1 LLPVEFGIL
10 GPLQVVAGVRPVVL
24 GAAKLRATLAVLLI
38 HANQFMSLDR
48 LVDEL
53 WEDRPPNSAAK
64 LVPQYVSHLR
74 RSLQPDWDR
83 QPQAGELLETRPR
96 GYLLHVEG
104 DALDADRFRAMVERS
119 RCLVRSNAVQAAAA
133 GLRQALDLW
142 RGVALAD
149 VPHTPSVAAEAV
161 QLEELRVAAVEDRIE
176 AELAVGRH
184 TELICE
190 LSALVR
196 RYPLQERLRSQLMLA
211 LYRSGRQAEALQA
224 YQAARQVLLEELGI
238 EPGPGLRQLQQAIL
252 SGDPA
257 LEPATDR
264 VRVAAAIPS
273 AQVPPAQLPADVADF
288 TGRRRHLR
296 QLHQLLAA
304 SQHTTAL
311 SISAIVGGA
320 GTGKT
325 ALAVH
330 WAHQV
335 RHRFGDGQLYVDLRG
350 ATPTAP
356 VRPIQALTNLLRGLG
371 VAASDVPDEL
381 DQAAALYRTLLADR
395 RVLVVLD
402 DTRDTDQLRP
412 LLPGSPDCLVLVTS
426 RDQLAGLV
434 AQQGARRLTL
444 DVLTPA
450 EAKTLLARVLG
461 DQRVRT
467 EPTATAEL
475 IRACG
480 RLPLALRTAA
490 ADLAGQPRRSIA
502 SSVDQLG

>member
-24 GAAKLRATLAVLLI
+24 GAAKLRATLAVLLM
-38 HANQFMSLDR
+38 HANQFTSLDR

-83 QPQAGELLETRPR
+83 QPQARALLETRPR

-119 RCLVRSNAVQAAAA
+119 RCLVRSNAAQAAAA

-149 VPHTPSVAAEAV
+149 VPRTPSVAAAAV

-190 LSALVR
+190 LSALVSR
-196 RYPLQERLRSQLMLA
+196 HPLQERLRSQLMLA

-288 TGRRRHLR
+288 TGRGRHLR

-350 ATPTAP
+350 TTPTAP

-371 VAASDVPDEL
+371 VAAFDVPDEL

-402 DTRDTDQLRP
+402 DTRDADQLRP
-412 LLPGSPDCLVLVTS
+412 LLPGSPGCLVLVTS

-502 SSVDQLG
+502 SYVDQLG